1 MLIVTGISCQQNFF
15 IDRLRYN
22 IIKLIITK
30 LILINKIY
38 ASFLSITPII
48 FNVGQATKKKKNK
61 SFVSKI
67 IRFPE

>member
-1 MLIVTGISCQQNFF
+1 MKYLVNKISKKYRLSRTGTESCMDEISCQQNFF

-22 IIKLIITK
+22 IIKSIITK

-48 FNVGQATKKKKNK
+48 FKVG
-61 SFVSKI
+61 
-67 IRFPE
+67 